1 MRSLQVSANRRYLV
15 KPDGTP
21 FFYLGDTCW
30 ELLHRATRGDAN
42 LLLKTR
48 ADQQF
53 TVIQAVVLAEFEGL
67 TAPNAYGAVPLK
79 DLDPTKPNEPYFAHV
94 DYIVEK
100 AAEFGLFVGML
111 PAWGDKVGPV
121 LWGGGP
127 AIFTRDNARVYGRFL
142 GKRYRDAPIIWIL
155 GGDRPADTDAVRSIW
170 RAMAQGIR
178 EGDDGRHL
186 MTYHPVGGHSCSAW
200 WPPDEPWLDFH
211 MIQSGHSAKDIP
223 NYEYVERDYALAPPK
238 PTMEGEARYEDHPV
252 NWKPELGRFDD
263 YDVRQAAYWSLL
275 AGGCGFTY
283 GCHDVWQLWVPAR
296 QPIAGPGMPWRK
308 ALRLPGARQMR
319 YVRALY
325 ESRPFLKL
333 IPDQSLIASGQGD
346 GADHIQAA
354 RADDGSF
361 AFIYTATG
369 KPFAVALGKLSG
381 ERARAAWYDPRTG
394 ARQGV
399 GDLAVIAAQEFTP
412 PSNGRGNDWVLTL
425 DAVTASDVAKAAVR
439 NALHSA

>member
-170 RAMAQGIR
+170 RAMA
-178 EGDDGRHL
+178 
-186 MTYHPVGGHSCSAW
+186 
-200 WPPDEPWLDFH
+200 
-211 MIQSGHSAKDIP
+211 
-223 NYEYVERDYALAPPK
+223 
-238 PTMEGEARYEDHPV
+238 TM
-252 NWKPELGRFDD
+252 
-263 YDVRQAAYWSLL
+263 
-275 AGGCGFTY
+275 AGT
-283 GCHDVWQLWVPAR
+283 
-296 QPIAGPGMPWRK
+296 
-308 ALRLPGARQMR
+308 
-319 YVRALY
+319 
-325 ESRPFLKL
+325 
-333 IPDQSLIASGQGD
+333 
-346 GADHIQAA
+346 
-354 RADDGSF
+354 
-361 AFIYTATG
+361 
-369 KPFAVALGKLSG
+369 
-381 ERARAAWYDPRTG
+381 
-394 ARQGV
+394 
-399 GDLAVIAAQEFTP
+399 
-412 PSNGRGNDWVLTL
+412 
-425 DAVTASDVAKAAVR
+425 
-439 NALHSA
+439 